1 MFADGVRPGLKDPV
15 DGVVG
20 VLFFL
25 LVHGPVLAAG
35 VVGILRGHAI
45 TVFWLVAVCGQK
57 IFVAALT
64 QAGSMTPVH
73 PVELVVHIE
82 VHIAR
87 EEHPVDENHLLF
99 ILGVSRECVGRTQ
112 TGIRIE
118 RLYRGNKHFF

>member
-35 VVGILRGHAI
+35 VVGILGSHAI
-45 TVFWLVAVCGQK
+45 AVFGLVTVRGQK
-57 IFVAALT
+57 IFEATFA
-64 QAGSMTPVH
+64 QAGGMAPVH
-73 PVELVVHIE
+73 PVEQVVHIE